1 MSQINVDIIR
11 SRTGTAATCDKGL
24 VISGVTTSTSFTGD
38 VVGNVTGDVTG
49 NASGTA
55 GGLTGSPNITVT
67 DITAQNIT
75 AVGATF
81 TGTVSY
87 ENIQNLDSVGIVT
100 ARGGLQVGPLTGI
113 AVTANTNGDIIAND
127 VSARG
132 IVTATSFSGDGS
144 GLSGVVSGVD
154 IESGGSFLG
163 AGVTSINFDSGAT
176 VTSSGAGA
184 TITISAGI
192 STEAISASAGTDA
205 SINLASYQDHKV
217 TATGICT
224 ITCQGTATEGETHS
238 VRIVNSGIATVGFAT
253 YFLWPGGGVPTLTTT
268 DGAISM
274 ISLTVQ
280 RSSGGTGIATQLLSG
295 ASINYS

>member
-24 VISGVTTSTSFTGD
+24 VVSGVTTSTTFSGAVT
-38 VVGNVTGDVTG
+38 GNVTGNATG
-49 NASGTA
+49 LS
-55 GGLTGSPNITVT
+55 GSPSVTVT

-100 ARGGLQVGPLTGI
+100 ARAGLKVGPLTGI
-113 AVTANTNGDIIAND
+113 AATIDIGGNIDA
-127 VSARG
+127 G
-132 IVTATSFSGDGS
+132 IVTATSFYGDGAN
-144 GLSGVVSGVD
+144 LSNVISGVD
-154 IESGGSFLG
+154 IRSGGSILG
-163 AGVTSINFDSGAT
+163 AGVTDINWASGAT
-176 VTSSGAGA
+176 VTASGAGA

-192 STEAISASAGTDA
+192 DTEAISASAGTDA
-205 SINLASYQDHKV
+205 SINLGSYQDHKV

-224 ITCQGTATEGETHS
+224 ITCQGTATEGNSHTMR
-238 VRIVNSGIATVGFAT
+238 VVNSGIATVGFSS
-253 YFLWPGGGVPTLTTT
+253 YFLWPGGSVPTLSTG
-268 DGAISM
+268 DGEISM
-274 ISLTVQ
+274 ISFTVQ

>member
-24 VISGVTTSTSFTGD
+24 VVSGVATATTFSGALTG
-38 VVGNVTGDVTG
+38 TAT
-49 NASGTA
+49 NASG
-55 GGLTGSPNITVT
+55 LTGTPDITV
-67 DITAQNIT
+67 QNII

-81 TGTVSY
+81 SGTVSY
-87 ENIQNLDSVGIVT
+87 EDIKNLDSVGMVT
-100 ARGGLQVGPLTGI
+100 ARAGLNVGPLTGI
-113 AVTANTNGDIIAND
+113 AATIDIGGNIDA
-127 VSARG
+127 G

-154 IESGGSFLG
+154 IRSGGSILG
-163 AGVTSINFDSGAT
+163 AGITDINWASGAT

-184 TITISAGI
+184 TITIAAGI
-192 STEAISASAGTDA
+192 STEAQNSTTASSASID
-205 SINLASYQDHKV
+205 LANYQDHKV
-217 TATGICT
+217 TATGITT
-224 ITCQGTATEGETHS
+224 ITCTGTASEGNSHT
-238 VRIVNSGIATVGFAT
+238 VRVVNSGIATVGFSS
-253 YFLWPGGGVPTLTTT
+253 YFLWPQGGAPVLPTA

-295 ASINYS
+295 ASLNYS